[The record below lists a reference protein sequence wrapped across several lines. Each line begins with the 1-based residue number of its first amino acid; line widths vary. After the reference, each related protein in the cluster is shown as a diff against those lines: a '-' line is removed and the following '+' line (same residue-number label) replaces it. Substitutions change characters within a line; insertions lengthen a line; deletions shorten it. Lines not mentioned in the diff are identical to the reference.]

1 MTLKRL
7 VNKKSLNV
15 IGLNSGTSADGVDL
29 SAVRYVPHGKRASIT
44 FIVGTHRPYP
54 LSLKT
59 AVLKASSADLLAPED
74 LMSLDNELGRFYGA
88 AAATFAKR
96 LTRARFTVDAIAS
109 HGQTVRHRPALVSR
123 RRGGASSTL
132 QLGSLE
138 QIAAVSGKVVVGDF
152 RQADIAI
159 GNEGAPITVAAMAQ
173 LFRSRTESRMI
184 VNIGGIANFFYLP
197 AGSGFDGVRAGDC
210 GPGNSLLDLLS
221 SRLYGEP
228 YDHHGRRAA
237 TGEVSEPLLRQLMSH
252 PFFRSHTVSTGR
264 EVFGFKL
271 VDKILSV
278 GKRRSL
284 RREDIIATAAE
295 FTAGA
300 IAHKI
305 EPFFKR
311 DRRLR
316 KLYLTGGGEK
326 NRFVKKR
333 LAAHLPGISPE
344 SIADLGVAPRY
355 VEASAYAVMGATAL
369 GGRPV
374 RTVFA
379 NNRPQTVQP
388 VPGKI
393 VQPPVKVKR

>member
-7 VNKKSLNV
+7 VNKKSLNI

-29 SAVRYVPHGKRASIT
+29 SAIRYSPRGRQAEIT
-44 FIVGTHRPYP
+44 YVAGTHRTYTT
-54 LSLKT
+54 SIRT
-59 AVLKASSADLLAPED
+59 AVLKASCAELLAPEE
-74 LMSLDNELGRFYGA
+74 LMSLDNELGRFYGSA
-88 AAATFAKR
+88 AAAFVKKLSR
-96 LTRARFTVDAIAS
+96 EKFTVDALAS
-109 HGQTVRHRPALVSR
+109 HGQTVRHRPAAPRTYGR
-123 RRGGASSTL
+123 RTNSTL

-138 QIAAVSGKVVVGDF
+138 HIATATGKVVVGDF

-159 GNEGAPITVAAMAQ
+159 GHEGAPITVAAMAQ
-173 LFRSRTESRMI
+173 LFRSRTEPRLI

-197 AGSGFDGVRAGDC
+197 AGSGFDKVRAGDC

-228 YDHHGRRAA
+228 YDHHGRRAE
-237 TGEVSEPLLRQLMSH
+237 TGNVSEPLLRQLMSH

-264 EVFGFKL
+264 EVFGFGL
-271 VDKILSV
+271 VKKILSV

-284 RREDIIATAAE
+284 KREDLIATAAE

-311 DRRLR
+311 DRRLA

-326 NRFVKKR
+326 NTFVKKR
-333 LAAHLPGISPE
+333 LAEHLPGITPV
-344 SIADLGVAPRY
+344 SIAELGIDPRY
-355 VEASAYAVMGATAL
+355 VEATAYAVMGAATL
-369 GGRPV
+369 FGRPV
-374 RTVFA
+374 RTVFVD
-379 NNRPQTVQP
+379 NRPQTVQP